1 MQPVFASLSAV
12 TLFASLVAV
21 ADAGPTL
28 KGPLRGTLETVDDSW
43 HAGVLMA
50 EGHLTQMGK
59 VAVYGEFLFEDGPE
73 PGSYD
78 GRGVVVFVAANGDLL
93 VSNVAWEIDSQGHGD
108 LEFRWPGQIE
118 LWDGTTVESTGRFVE
133 LPFAG
138 LRATSTTEMFINRTV
153 TPLIDMTGE
162 IVDPDPIDFT
172 R

>member
-1 MQPVFASLSAV
+1 MRTIFASLKAL

-28 KGPLRGTLETVDDSW
+28 KGPLRGMLFTVDDSW

-50 EGHLTQMGK
+50 EGHLTQMGR
-59 VAVYGEFLFEDGPE
+59 VTVYGEFLFADGPQ

-78 GRGVVVFVAANGDLL
+78 GEGVVMFAAANGDLL
-93 VSNVAWEIDSQGHGD
+93 VSNVIWEIDGKGHGN
-108 LEFRWPGQIE
+108 LEFRWPGQIV
-118 LWDGTTVESTGRFVE
+118 LWDGTTIESTGRFVE

-153 TPLIDMTGE
+153 TSFIDMTGE
-162 IVDPDPIDFT
+162 IVDPDPIDFA